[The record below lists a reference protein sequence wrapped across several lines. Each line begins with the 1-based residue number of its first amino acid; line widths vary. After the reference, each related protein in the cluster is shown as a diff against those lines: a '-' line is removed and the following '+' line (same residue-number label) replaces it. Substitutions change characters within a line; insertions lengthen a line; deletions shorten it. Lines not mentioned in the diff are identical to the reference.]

1 MGKFGIS
8 RMFSILYMI
17 CILRINNIS
26 GIGISGMLGIAGRC
40 ICQSAITV
48 QLQLQ
53 LRGTLVPRPTWG
65 IFSTY
70 LIKTERG
77 KGDFSE
83 FSSR

>member
-1 MGKFGIS
+1 MVMFGIS
-8 RMFSILYMI
+8 RIFSILYMI

-26 GIGISGMLGIAGRC
+26 GIGISEMIGIAGRC
-40 ICQSAITV
+40 LSAITV
-48 QLQLQ
+48 QLQ